1 MSTPVIVKHVTHGDK
16 TVPVY
21 ENRSSMPY
29 LHRYKMLV
37 VTPYGSAWQHTN
49 MFAPEQNPMHKKNI
63 AALHKLFKISGLDF
77 RKVKLIRPE

>member
-1 MSTPVIVKHVTHGDK
+1 
-16 TVPVY
+16 
-21 ENRSSMPY
+21 
-29 LHRYKMLV
+29 MLV